1 MTKPDIDKDVTEAI
15 RKNNVN
21 ILFKEKLTKIDRL
34 ALWITNHVG
43 TMVFFFI
50 IFIWTVIW
58 LGWNML
64 APLSLRFDPYPG
76 FILWLFISNMIQIF
90 LMPLIMVG
98 QNQQSK
104 YTEARAEADFEVN
117 TKAEIEIE
125 RIIKHL
131 EQQNE
136 WILEILKEI
145 KKKTK

>member
-145 KKKTK
+145 KKKN

>member
-1 MTKPDIDKDVTEAI
+1 MIKPSINSDVTKAI
-15 RKNNVN
+15 KKNKVN
-21 ILFKEKLTKIDRL
+21 ILHKEKLTKIDKL

-43 TMVFFFI
+43 TMGFFFI

-76 FILWLFISNMIQIF
+76 FILWLFISNLIQIF

-104 YTEARAEADFEVN
+104 YAEARAEADFEIN

-136 WILEILKEI
+136 WILEILREI
-145 KKKTK
+145 KKNT

>member
-34 ALWITNHVG
+34 ALWITNNVG
-43 TMVFFFI
+43 TMGFFFI

-145 KKKTK
+145 KKKN